1 MTKKQKASVFLRS
14 VLKTPGSALKLMAIL
29 PMVWILL
36 MSTAYAGSV
45 PSDDPQRIS
54 VAGRVT
60 DNTGA
65 GLPGVNVIEKGTT
78 NGTITNI
85 DGGYSLTVSSA
96 ASVIS
101 FSFVGYTSQEITVG
115 SMTSINVVLA
125 ETVSSLDEIV
135 VVGYT
140 TQVRKNLS
148 GSISTV
154 QDDALQAAV
163 PAPSVMSRLQ
173 GQASG
178 VTVSSANRPGGDAII
193 RIRGIGTINDSEP
206 LYVIDGVPTST
217 GNNISANDI
226 ESISILKDAAS
237 AAIYGARGANGVII
251 ITTKRGRAGQ
261 AANIDFNFRSGVH
274 MSANQYDLLNPTEYM
289 EAVWLSFKNRGVP
302 PQHQQYGNGSTPVM
316 PDYILPAG
324 KMEGDPQV
332 DPSRYSYPDETIYKA
347 NKEGTNWYDE
357 IYRKGISQE
366 YDLSVRGGG
375 NRSSYAF
382 SGNYLNENG
391 LLIHTNFKRYTFRVN
406 SDVQV
411 NNWFKAGQSLQAIY
425 INEHG
430 NLSQS
435 GEGTPIS
442 NAYRTQ
448 SIIPVYD
455 IAGNFAG
462 SRAPEMGNGSNP
474 VAGLYRARNN
484 QGQWARALGNFYGE
498 FTILKG
504 LTAKSLFGYNFGQWN
519 YKGYTIPDFEFSE
532 PNKVNGHNISSSFGL
547 QWNWTN
553 TINYITTIANDHKL
567 NVVLGTEAIE
577 SKDEW
582 VNASRSQY
590 FSEDPSYMWLSSG
603 EINKDNSGSG
613 SSWSLFSL
621 FGRVNYDYKG
631 KYLVEGTIRRDGSS
645 RFSAAHRYGVFPA
658 ASVGWT
664 LSEESFMQGSQN
676 WLNFLKLRAGWGM
689 SGNDRIGNYNSYS
702 TYGSNKY
709 TASYA
714 LDGSNTAAIT
724 GFEPSTLGN
733 PDVTWET
740 TTTMNLGVD
749 AMFLNNNMTFA
760 FDIWQRNTSD
770 MLFQQPIPNVVGLA
784 RPPFINIAE
793 MINKGFDLELGYRNS
808 AMDGKFRYNLKLT
821 LSHYKNEITKI
832 APGVSYIAGTS
843 ERQVEYT
850 RAYVGTPFPVF
861 YGYEV
866 EGIFQTAEEAA
877 AHQPFGNTGYNV
889 PGHFK
894 FKNQL
899 TIDSD
904 GDGVMDRADNIIDPN
919 DMTFIGNPHPD
930 LTGGLNIDLGYGNF
944 DLNMFFYGSYGND
957 IINYVSRWID
967 YGQFNGGLSKDALYK
982 SWGSPHLENNAD
994 AKLPMLDQDANSQNS
1009 NSAFVEDGSFLR
1021 FKTLRLGYTLPRDFV
1036 GKAQIRSVNF
1046 YVQLTNLFTL
1056 TRYSGLDPEL
1066 YRTGDGMGLDN
1077 GSWPTS
1083 KQLMFGIS
1091 LGL

>member
-1 MTKKQKASVFLRS
+1 MTKIHKVFDFLCRILKQ
-14 VLKTPGSALKLMAIL
+14 TGSGQKQITILLM
-29 PMVWILL
+29 MWILL
-36 MSTAYAGSV
+36 ISTANAGSI
-45 PSDDPQRIS
+45 PSDDPQRIN

-65 GLPGVNVIEKGTT
+65 ALPGVNVIEKGTT
-78 NGTITNI
+78 NGAITTV
-85 DGGYSLTVSSA
+85 DGVYTLTVASSA
-96 ASVIS
+96 SVLS
-101 FSFVGYTSQEITVG
+101 FSFVGYTTQEITVG
-115 SMTSINVVLA
+115 NQTAINVVLA
-125 ETVSSLDEIV
+125 ETVSTLDEIV

-148 GSISTV
+148 GSVSTV
-154 QDDALQAAV
+154 QDDALQIAV

-193 RIRGIGTINDSEP
+193 RIRGVGTINNSEP
-206 LYVIDGVPTST
+206 LYVIDGVPTGT
-217 GNNISANDI
+217 GNNISSNDI

-261 AANIDFNFRSGVH
+261 EANIDFNFRSGMH
-274 MSANQYDLLNPTEYM
+274 MSANQYDLLNPQEYA
-289 EAVWLSFKNRGVP
+289 EAVWLSYQNRGVAP
-302 PQHQQYGNGSTPVM
+302 DHQQYGDGSSPVL
-316 PDYILPAG
+316 PDYTLPAG
-324 KMEGDPQV
+324 KMEGDPAV
-332 DPSRYSYPDETIYKA
+332 NPSLYSYPDYQIYKA

-357 IYRKGISQE
+357 IYQKGVTQE

-375 NRSSYAF
+375 NRSTYAF
-382 SGNYLNENG
+382 SGNYLNEDG

-411 NNWFKAGQSLQAIY
+411 NSWFKAGQSLQAIY

-430 NLSQS
+430 NLSQN
-435 GEGTPIS
+435 GEGAPIS
-442 NAYRTQ
+442 NAYRAQ
-448 SIIPVYD
+448 SIAPVYD
-455 IAGNFAG
+455 IQNNFAG
-462 SRAPEMGNGSNP
+462 SRAPEMGNFGNP
-474 VAGLYRARNN
+474 VADLYRARNN
-484 QGQWARALGNFYGE
+484 EGQWARALGNFYGE

-519 YKGYTIPDFEFSE
+519 YKGYTIPNYEHSE
-532 PNKVNGHNISSSFGL
+532 PNKVNGFNANSSFGL

-553 TINYITTIANDHKL
+553 TVNYIATIANDHKL

-577 SKDEW
+577 SKDEDLSG
-582 VNASRSQY
+582 SRSQY
-590 FSEDPSYMWLSSG
+590 FSEDPSYMWLNSG

-613 SSWSLFSL
+613 SAWSLFSV

-645 RFSAAHRYGVFPA
+645 RFGANNRYGVFPA

-664 LSEESFMQGSQN
+664 ISEENFMESVG
-676 WLNFLKLRAGWGM
+676 WINFLKMRAGWGM
-689 SGNDRIGNYNSYS
+689 SGNDRIGNYNSYT
-702 TYGSNKY
+702 TYASNNY
-709 TASYA
+709 TAAYA
-714 LDGSNTAAIT
+714 LGGSNTSAST
-724 GFEPSTLGN
+724 GFQPAALGN

-740 TTTMNLGVD
+740 TTTMNVGLD

-760 FDIWQRNTSD
+760 FDMWQRNTSD

-784 RPPFINIAE
+784 SPPYINIAE
-793 MINKGFDLELGYRNS
+793 MKNTGFDLELGYRNT
-808 AMDGKFRYNLKLT
+808 ALDGKFRYNLKLT
-821 LSHYKNEITKI
+821 LSHYKNEITNL
-832 APGVSYIAGTS
+832 APGVSYIPGAN
-843 ERQVEYT
+843 ERQVEYS
-850 RAYVGTPFPVF
+850 RAYVGTAYPEF

-866 EGIFQTAEEAA
+866 EGIFQNATEAA
-877 AHQPFGNTGYNV
+877 AHPAFGNTSYNA

-894 FKNQL
+894 YKNQL

-904 GDGVMDRADNIIDPN
+904 GDGVMDEADAIIDPN

-930 LTGGLNIDLGYGNF
+930 LTGGLNVDLGYGNF

-957 IINYVSRWID
+957 IINYVTRWID
-967 YGQFNGGLSKDALYK
+967 YGQFNGGLSKNALYK
-982 SWGSPHLENNAD
+982 TWGSPHLDNDAD
-994 AKLPMLDQDANSQNS
+994 ATLPMLDQDSNSQNS

-1021 FKTLRLGYTLPRDFV
+1021 LKTLRLGYTLPKDFV
-1036 GKAQIRSVNF
+1036 GKAQIRSVNL

-1056 TRYSGLDPEL
+1056 TKYSGLDPEI
-1066 YRTGDGMGLDN
+1066 YQSGTYMGMDN

-1083 KQLMFGIS
+1083 KQIMFGVS

>member
-14 VLKTPGSALKLMAIL
+14 VLKTPGLALKQMAIL

-36 MSTAYAGSV
+36 LSTAYAGSV
-45 PSDDPQRIS
+45 PSDDPQRIT

-60 DNTGA
+60 DNTGE

-85 DGGYSLTVSSA
+85 DGGYTLTVSSA

-115 SMTSINVVLA
+115 SMTSINVVLT

-261 AANIDFNFRSGVH
+261 TANIDFNFRSGVH
-274 MSANQYDLLNPTEYM
+274 MSANQYELLNPTEYA
-289 EAVWLSFKNRGVP
+289 EAVWLSFRNRGVP
-302 PQHQQYGNGSTPVM
+302 PQHAQYGNGPNPVI

-462 SRAPEMGNGSNP
+462 SKAPEMGNGSNP

-498 FTILKG
+498 FTFMKG

-621 FGRVNYDYKG
+621 FGRLNYDYKG

-645 RFSAAHRYGVFPA
+645 RFSAAHRYGIFPA

-664 LSEESFMQGSQN
+664 LSEESFLQGSQN

-724 GFEPSTLGN
+724 GFEPATLGN

-740 TTTMNLGVD
+740 TTTMNVGVD

-760 FDIWQRNTSD
+760 FDVWQRNTSD
-770 MLFQQPIPNVVGLA
+770 MLFMQPIPNVMGLA
-784 RPPFINIAE
+784 TPPYINIAE

-832 APGVSYIAGTS
+832 APGVNYITGTS

-877 AHQPFGNTGYNV
+877 AHQPFGSTDYNV

-919 DMTFIGNPHPD
+919 DMTFIGDPHPD

-982 SWGSPHLENNAD
+982 SWGSPHLKNNAD
-994 AKLPMLDQDANSQNS
+994 AKLPMLDQNSNSQNS

-1021 FKTLRLGYTLPRDFV
+1021 LKTLRLGYSLPKDFV
-1036 GKAQIRSVNF
+1036 GKAQIRSVNL

-1056 TRYSGLDPEL
+1056 TKYSGLDPEL
-1066 YRTGDGMGLDN
+1066 YRTGVGMGLDN